1 MLHPPCLPD
10 QYNSIGRR
18 RQTGKGGISIK
29 YINIDIFLSNGLKT
43 CVRQYML
50 NSEEQIFRSSRGGLD
65 SSFPIPFFPG
75 RMFSLHPAS
84 FFLGGGRRFALRG
97 LPVKL
102 PGNLREHGVPRRQ
115 NGYAV
120 AVPLP
125 AGMGLGKKNPP
136 ADAEN
141 AEKASGGGRGKE
153 CPFLFRRTPLL
164 YHRKSGLQAHELDLS
179 NFFGKFFPRR

>member
-1 MLHPPCLPD
+1 MVLHPPCLPD

-84 FFLGGGRRFALRG
+84 FFPDGGRGFALRR

-102 PGNLREHGVPRRQ
+102 PGISGTWGAAAAERICRRHAPPGG
-115 NGYAV
+115 NGIGQEE
-120 AVPLP
+120 P
-125 AGMGLGKKNPP
+125 
-136 ADAEN
+136 
-141 AEKASGGGRGKE
+141 SRG
-153 CPFLFRRTPLL
+153 C
-164 YHRKSGLQAHELDLS
+164 
-179 NFFGKFFPRR
+179 

>member
-1 MLHPPCLPD
+1 
-10 QYNSIGRR
+10 
-18 RQTGKGGISIK
+18 
-29 YINIDIFLSNGLKT
+29 
-43 CVRQYML
+43 YML
-50 NSEEQIFRSSRGGLD
+50 NSEERIFRSSRGGLD

-84 FFLGGGRRFALRG
+84 FFPDGGRRFALRR

-102 PGNLREHGVPRRQ
+102 PGISGNMGCCGGRTDMPPPCPG
-115 NGYAV
+115 
-120 AVPLP
+120 
-125 AGMGLGKKNPP
+125 GMGLGKKNPP

-164 YHRKSGLQAHELDLS
+164 YHRKSGLQARKLDLS
-179 NFFGKFFPRR
+179 NFFGKFFPRKVNEAGKTVRICRRRGGGTRTG